1 MNLGLWGVMAV
12 GLYTYMQRKNAEASD
27 VLEISVSLIHAI
39 TQSHIAA
46 PAFCIQTGLSSAT
59 LPRDEL
65 GSASGESHVSVHH
78 CVHLLY

>member
-27 VLEISVSLIHAI
+27 VLEIAVSLIHAI
-39 TQSHIAA
+39 TQSHSHVVTQSRSAA

-65 GSASGESHVSVHH
+65 GS
-78 CVHLLY
+78 

>member
-39 TQSHIAA
+39 IQSH
-46 PAFCIQTGLSSAT
+46 
-59 LPRDEL
+59 
-65 GSASGESHVSVHH
+65 SHTFT
-78 CVHLLY
+78 